1 MISIIFIIINHS
13 YFIYLLLYKPPYPF
27 SPQSAV
33 AYKQRM
39 DYERDLIEFIEL
51 NFVFIDDDVL
61 EDIEL
66 EDDVTVCSLPLFN
79 TLLGLFVA
87 TIVSKGLFALYL
99 DDTECGES
107 P

>member
-1 MISIIFIIINHS
+1 M
-13 YFIYLLLYKPPYPF
+13 
-27 SPQSAV
+27 